1 MYCKDCK
8 FRKLPTEIDGYPY
21 CSSEKL
27 VENDYDTRY
36 KQNGDRLV
44 YCYAESG
51 EFYVED
57 YFGCVHFEEKKDER
71 VLYACGYRDSD
82 GSYGMW
88 AGPSPSLLEMES
100 HTPDEEDRQAFII
113 QLPNGLFD
121 AVIVRKWVNGRWVE

>member
-8 FRKLPTEIDGYPY
+8 FRQV
-21 CSSEKL
+21 SETDNPVCNSESIREL
-27 VENDYDTRY
+27 DTLY
-36 KQNGDRLV
+36 K
-44 YCYAESG
+44 ESG
-51 EFYVED
+51 SRLLYSYPENGRFYVED

-71 VLYACGYRDSD
+71 VLYACGYKDSD

-88 AGPSPSLLEMES
+88 AGPSPSLLEMELYV
-100 HTPDEEDRQAFII
+100 PQEDEYPAFII